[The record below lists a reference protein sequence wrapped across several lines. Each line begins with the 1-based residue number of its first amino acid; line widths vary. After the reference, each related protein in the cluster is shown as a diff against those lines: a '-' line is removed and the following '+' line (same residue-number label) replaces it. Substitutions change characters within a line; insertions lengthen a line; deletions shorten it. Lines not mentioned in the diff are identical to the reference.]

1 MGRPKAKGKHARQGW
16 RRRIGNLGPWNP
28 SRVRSTVPQQGQTGY
43 HQRTE
48 LNKRLVDLGDDEVT
62 PDGGFVNYGEVSGP
76 YALVKGSVPGP
87 DKRLVRFRPA
97 VRPADQPRLDPE
109 VRYVSTASNQG

>member
-1 MGRPKAKGKHARQGW
+1 
-16 RRRIGNLGPWNP
+16 
-28 SRVRSTVPQQGQTGY
+28 VPQQGQTGY

-48 LNKRLVDLGDDEVT
+48 LNKRLVDLGDDAVT
-62 PDGGFVNYGEVSGP
+62 PDGGFVNYGEVDGP